1 MILILDHRS
10 DSQPIAPLLLTPEPR
25 LRKCTPQIC
34 LQRLGVYVPLPQRG
48 RLAAGVTQRI
58 APGGAPTTVGKTS
71 HDL

>member
-34 LQRLGVYVPLPQRG
+34 LQRLGVYVPL
-48 RLAAGVTQRI
+48 GVAQRI
-58 APGGAPTTVGKTS
+58 APGGAPTAVGKTS